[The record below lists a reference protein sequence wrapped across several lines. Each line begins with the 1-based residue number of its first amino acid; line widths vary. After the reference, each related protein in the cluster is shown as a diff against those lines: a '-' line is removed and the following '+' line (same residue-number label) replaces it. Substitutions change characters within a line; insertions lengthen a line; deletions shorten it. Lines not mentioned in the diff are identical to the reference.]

1 MTTRKIK
8 EELLQAVAPEVYA
21 PLLVPKREVKRE
33 VKREIKQE
41 IKRELKRERDV
52 KPFRSRKRKKDEDDD
67 VLLVGAPGTEGVEF
81 VREFAPRRRVQ
92 WKGRKVRRYL
102 RPGAVV
108 HFTPGER
115 STWRLHKRSY
125 DEVHTDEDI
134 LQQAAALDNEFRYGK
149 RAPPPLED
157 LMIPLDESNSTPS
170 LKPATVQ
177 QVLPVSTIAERKRG
191 VKRERLDDLQPTV
204 QLMVPKRRKI
214 QDMLEDVIMDPAEE
228 PAVKIRPIKQVA
240 PGIGVQTVD
249 VEIPVKK
256 ARKRAAAPVI
266 TLDDVDMAPASASVQ
281 EVGTDPMPPPPTPV
295 APLVATASVGTQ
307 TPASTAHAWNQAP
320 VQPARRRRGRYGPAS
335 SVMPNYLLHPSITPT
350 PGYRGRRAPARR
362 RAAASSSSRS
372 RRRPASR
379 RSRAVTRVV
388 TRRGRRLTLPAV
400 RYHPSIVL

>member
-8 EELLQAVAPEVYA
+8 EELLQAVAPEVYT
-21 PLLVPKREVKRE
+21 PLVVPKR
-33 VKREIKQE
+33 E
-41 IKRELKRERDV
+41 IKRELKREIKGELKRERGDV
-52 KPFRSRKRKKDEDDD
+52 KPFRSRKRKKDEDGD

-92 WKGRKVRRYL
+92 WKGRKVRPFL

-108 HFTPGER
+108 QFTPGER

-149 RAPPPLED
+149 RPRPYED
-157 LMIPLDESNSTPS
+157 LMIPLDEGNPTPS
-170 LKPATVQ
+170 LKPVTLQ
-177 QVLPVSTIAERKRG
+177 QVLPVSTTTDRKRG
-191 VKRERLDDLQPTV
+191 VKRERLGDLQPTV
-204 QLMVPKRRKI
+204 QLMVPKRRKME
-214 QDMLEDVIMDPAEE
+214 DMLEDAFMDPAEPPE
-228 PAVKIRPIKQVA
+228 VKIRPIKAVA

-249 VEIPVKK
+249 VEIPL
-256 ARKRAAAPVI
+256 RQAAAAVA
-266 TLDDVDMAPASASVQ
+266 DVDMGPSVQ
-281 EVGTDPMPPPPTPV
+281 EVGTDPIPQPPAPV
-295 APLVATASVGTQ
+295 SSLIPMGAAVAAASKTVSAGTQ
-307 TPASTAHAWNQAP
+307 TDPWMGAP
-320 VQPARRRRGRYGPAS
+320 VQPARRRRRYPTAS

-350 PGYRGRRAPARR
+350 PGYRGRRAPRR
-362 RAAASSSSRS
+362 RAAASSSYRS